1 MSTTTSRWLLPW
13 HWLTVLSAGANLLVD
28 GTGQTLKIADF
39 GAATRMSFS
48 FERPD
53 AHGYNNSIAYS
64 SVPGEFKGQ
73 MQGTIAFTA
82 PEVLRGEDYG
92 RSSDVWSVGCCVVEM
107 ITTRPPW
114 NIAHFENEYS
124 LLYKVWTARN
134 HHMHMILYY
143 MFSVC
148 ILDCAQWGAA
158 AASAVRER
166 SPSRASIGMSSST
179 SGR

>member
-1 MSTTTSRWLLPW
+1 MGINSPLST
-13 HWLTVLSAGANLLVD
+13 GANLLVD
-28 GTGQTLKIADF
+28 GTGQILKIADF

-48 FERPD
+48 FASPD
-53 AHGYNNSIAYS
+53 THGYSNVAFC
-64 SVPGEFKGQ
+64 SVAGEFKGQ

-124 LLYKVWTARN
+124 LLYKV
-134 HHMHMILYY
+134 
-143 MFSVC
+143 
-148 ILDCAQWGAA
+148 
-158 AASAVRER
+158 
-166 SPSRASIGMSSST
+166 
-179 SGR
+179 